1 MAETARST
9 EYTTTASNLYM
20 AFELSSKKWNL
31 GFTIGMAQRPR
42 ERTIHAGDLGA
53 LQQEIPEA
61 KVRFGLAETAPVQSC
76 YEAGRD
82 TFWLH
87 RCLSSLGIASL
98 VVDSTSI
105 EVGRRKKHRKTD
117 RLDLERLLNRLIR
130 HHNGEAKVWSVVR
143 VPSAE
148 AEDNRQLHR
157 ELLSLKDER
166 TRHINRIKGLLVGQG
181 IRLAVGNRFP
191 ERLSSLR
198 LWDGTELPAG
208 LRTRLEREYAR
219 LCLVTEQIALLEA
232 TRQKAIRYSTDPA
245 MAQVRQLLRLR
256 CISEGS
262 AWLYVMESFGW
273 REIRNRRQ
281 LGALAGL
288 TPTLSDSGDSEHE
301 QGISKAGN
309 EYVRTMAVEIAWA
322 WLRYQPDSALSCW
335 YWERFGQGG
344 QRASRIG
351 IVALARKLLVAL
363 WRYLET
369 GDIPAAPN

>member
-1 MAETARST
+1 
-9 EYTTTASNLYM
+9 M